1 MGLLLTL
8 SIDKD
13 KEAIWSTENSATNA
27 WNLNFNN
34 GNQNNNNKSTN
45 RNRVRPVSASR
56 LKITG
61 MVTATDIFE
70 AYFDCRR
77 RKRGKR
83 SSIIYEMNY
92 EERLLELRDAIN
104 DRTYSPSQSI
114 CFVVTRPRYREVFAA
129 DFCDR
134 IVHHYIALRLEPLF
148 EIVFNDRTFNC
159 RKDKGQ
165 LYGIEQLK
173 KDMWDCSNGYT
184 RDCWIAKLDLQGFF
198 MSINKAMLADMMD
211 DFILRCYAPG
221 SKIRELMA
229 DKAYLERKNFPPE
242 VRKMMLEYSYDG
254 SDLEDLR
261 FVTRAVV
268 LHRPE
273 LNCVRRTPIEMWS
286 HLSANKSLFT
296 NGDGL
301 GIAIGNLFSQ
311 LFANFLLNS
320 LDWAL
325 EDYGIMY
332 HGRYVDDF
340 YMIHE
345 DKDLLLRTVP
355 KIREALA
362 SAGLTLHPRKFYLQH
377 YTKGVSFTGCIVK
390 PGRVYVEG
398 RVHTSF
404 RSAIRRINNAK
415 SLSEIRTCVDSINSY
430 IGLTRH
436 CDEYS
441 ARRSLL
447 EGITPNVFRYCYISG
462 HFEVLKL
469 KKRYKSKN
477 IIMEKIRNGTFR
489 SALSGHA

>member
-1 MGLLLTL
+1 MGLLLAL

-13 KEAIWSTENSATNA
+13 KGAIWSTENSATNA

-45 RNRVRPVSASR
+45 RNRVRPVSALR

-61 MVTATDIFE
+61 MVTASDIFE

-83 SSIIYEMNY
+83 SSLIYEMNY
-92 EERLLELRDAIN
+92 EERLLALRDAIN

-148 EIVFNDRTFNC
+148 ELVFNDRTFNC
-159 RKDKGQ
+159 RKGKGQ
-165 LYGIEQLK
+165 LYGIECLK
-173 KDMWDCSNGYT
+173 QDMYDCSEGYT
-184 RDCWIAKLDLQGFF
+184 KDCWIAKLDLHGFF
-198 MSINKAMLADMMD
+198 MSINKAMLAEMMD
-211 DFILRCYAPG
+211 EFIVKNYAPG
-221 SKIRELMA
+221 SALRSLMA
-229 DKAYLERKNFPPE
+229 DVDYLDKRNFPGD
-242 VRKMMLEYSYDG
+242 VRKMMLEYRYDG
-254 SDLEDLR
+254 ADIEDLR
-261 FVTRAVV
+261 FVTRTVI
-268 LHRPE
+268 LHKPE
-273 LNCVRRTPIEMWS
+273 ENCVMRSPQEMWK

-296 NGDGL
+296 NGEGL

-311 LFANFLLNS
+311 LFANFLLNK

-325 EDYGIMY
+325 EAYGIKY

-355 KIREALA
+355 KIREVL
-362 SAGLTLHPRKFYLQH
+362 SSVGLTLHPRKFYLQH
-377 YTKGVSFTGCIVK
+377 YSKGVSFTGCIVK

-398 RVHTSF
+398 RVHSNF
-404 RSAIRRINNAK
+404 RSAIRHMNMQTR
-415 SLSEIRTCVDSINSY
+415 LSEIRSGVDSINSY
-430 IGLTRH
+430 LGLTRH
-436 CDEYS
+436 CNEYS
-441 ARRSLL
+441 SRRRLL
-447 EGITPNVFRYCYISG
+447 ESMVPSVFRYCYVTG
-462 HFEVLKL
+462 HYEVVKL

-477 IIMEKIRNGTFR
+477 IIIEKIRNGTLRPAIFR
-489 SALSGHA
+489 

>member
-1 MGLLLTL
+1 MGLLLAL
-8 SIDKD
+8 SKDQD

-45 RNRVRPVSASR
+45 RNRVRPVSALR
-56 LKITG
+56 LKIIG

-70 AYFDCRR
+70 AYFDCRQ

-92 EERLLELRDAIN
+92 EERLLALRDAIN
-104 DRTYSPSQSI
+104 DRSYSPSQSI

-148 EIVFNDRTFNC
+148 ELVFNDRTFNC
-159 RKDKGQ
+159 RKGKGQ
-165 LYGIEQLK
+165 LYGIECLK
-173 KDMWDCSNGYT
+173 RDMWDCSQGYT
-184 RDCWIAKLDLQGFF
+184 HDCWIAKLDLQGFF
-198 MSINKAMLADMMD
+198 MSIDKAMLAVMLDN
-211 DFILRCYAPG
+211 FIVEAYSPG
-221 SKIRELMA
+221 SRYRQMMA
-229 DKAYLERKNFPPE
+229 DEKYLDYRCFPGE
-242 VRKMMLEYSYDG
+242 VRRMMLEYRYDG
-254 SDLEDLR
+254 SDIEDLR
-261 FVTRAVV
+261 FVTRTVI

-273 LNCVRRTPIEMWS
+273 LNCLMRSPREMWT
-286 HLSANKSLFT
+286 HLTANKSLFT
-296 NGDGL
+296 NGEGK

-311 LFANFLLNS
+311 LFANFLLNK

-325 EDYGIMY
+325 EEYGIKY

-345 DKDLLLRTVP
+345 DKDLLLQTIP
-355 KIREALA
+355 KIREVLA
-362 SAGLTLHPRKFYLQH
+362 SVGLTLHPRKFYLQH
-377 YTKGVSFTGCIVK
+377 YAKGVSFTGCIVK

-404 RSAIRRINNAK
+404 KGAVRRINNVKTLADLRQ
-415 SLSEIRTCVDSINSY
+415 SVDSINSY
-430 IGLTRH
+430 LGLTRH
-436 CDEYS
+436 CNEYGS
-441 ARRSLL
+441 RRKLLQQLARH
-447 EGITPNVFRYCYISG
+447 VFKRCYING

-469 KKRYKSKN
+469 KNRYKSKN
-477 IIMEKIRNGTFR
+477 IIIEKIRNGTLRPAVFR
-489 SALSGHA
+489 

>member
-1 MGLLLTL
+1 MGLLLAL
-8 SIDKD
+8 SKDQD
-13 KEAIWSTENSATNA
+13 KEAIWSTEYSATNA

-45 RNRVRPVSASR
+45 RNRVRPVSA
-56 LKITG
+56 LIWKKVVTG
-61 MVTATDIFE
+61 EDIFE

-92 EERLLELRDAIN
+92 EERLIELRDAIN
-104 DRTYSPSQSI
+104 DRSYFPSKSI
-114 CFVVTRPRYREVFAA
+114 CFVVTRPRHREVFAA

-148 EIVFNDRTFNC
+148 EMVFNDRTFNC
-159 RKDKGQ
+159 RKGKGQ
-165 LYGIEQLK
+165 LYGIECLK
-173 KDMWDCSNGYT
+173 KDMYECSAGYT

-198 MSINKAMLADMMD
+198 MSINKQMLANMLDN
-211 DFILRCYAPG
+211 FIVENYTPG
-221 SKIRELMA
+221 SKMRALMA
-229 DKAYLERKNFPPE
+229 DEEYLERRDFPGE
-242 VRKMMLEYSYDG
+242 VRKMMLDYRYDG
-254 SDLEDLR
+254 SDIEDVR
-261 FVTRAVV
+261 FVTRTVI
-268 LHRPE
+268 LHKPE
-273 LNCVRRTPIEMWS
+273 ENCIMRSPAQMWS

-311 LFANFLLNS
+311 LFANFLLNR

-325 EDYGIMY
+325 EQYGIKC

-345 DKDLLLRTVP
+345 DKELLLRTVP
-355 KIREALA
+355 KIREVLA

-398 RVHTSF
+398 RVCASF
-404 RSAIRRINNAK
+404 RSAVRRINNEK
-415 SLSEIRTCVDSINSY
+415 TLSGLRKDVDSINSY
-430 IGLTRH
+430 LGLTRH
-436 CDEYS
+436 CNEYGS
-441 ARRSLL
+441 RRRLL
-447 EGITPNVFRYCYISG
+447 QQLAPRVFLRCYVKG
-462 HFEVLKL
+462 HFEILKL
-469 KKRYKSKN
+469 KNRYKSKN
-477 IIMEKIRNGTFR
+477 IIIEKIRNGTLRPAVFR
-489 SALSGHA
+489 